1 MNIELHKIPIREVV
15 KDYVDN
21 AEQGCFGYG
30 GKLNIRPAYQREFVY
45 KSKERNAVIDSVRK
59 NFPLNVMYWVD
70 DGDGTYELLDG
81 QQRTLSICQYVN
93 GDFSVDKMYYKN
105 LTPDEKNQLL
115 DYPLMIYVCSGGT
128 DREKL
133 NWFRIVNIAGV
144 ELTEQENR
152 NIVYTGAWLTA
163 AKKFFSK
170 KDCAAKQNYGDYLK
184 GSAIQQDYLETALKW
199 IADRDGLKDVEEYMA
214 RHQHDTHCGE
224 LWLYFQNVFA
234 WVKTTFPKY
243 RREMKGL
250 PWGLMFNRHGQ
261 KFLDADELE
270 RRLVAL
276 MEDDEVKRNAGIY
289 EYLLDG
295 DEKHLNLR
303 KFPQKIKRAVYERQR
318 GVCKLC
324 GGHFDI
330 KQMEADHITPWS
342 AGGRTVIDNCQ
353 LLCKQCNRRK
363 SNA

>member
-1 MNIELHKIPIREVV
+1 MNIELHKIPIRKVV
-15 KDYVDN
+15 DGYVDN

-45 KSKERNAVIDSVRK
+45 TGKQRSAVIDSVRK

-70 DGDGTYELLDG
+70 GGDGTYELLDG
-81 QQRTLSICQYVN
+81 QQRTLSICQYVS
-93 GDFSVDKMYYKN
+93 GGFSFNKKYFFN
-105 LTPDEKNQLL
+105 LTSDEKNQLL
-115 DYPLMIYVCSGGT
+115 DYELMIYVCSGGT
-128 DREKL
+128 DSEKL
-133 NWFRIVNIAGV
+133 AWFRIVNIAGV

-170 KDCAAKQNYGDYLK
+170 KNCAAKQNYGDYLK
-184 GSAIQQDYLETALKW
+184 GSAIQQDFLETALKW
-199 IADRDGLKDVEEYMA
+199 IADRDGLKVPEDYMSL
-214 RHQHDTHCGE
+214 HQHDKHCGE
-224 LWLYFQNVFA
+224 LWIYFQNVFA
-234 WVKTTFPKY
+234 WVKTTFPKF
-243 RREMKGL
+243 RREMRGL

-261 KFLDADELE
+261 KFLDANELE
-270 RRLVAL
+270 RRIVEL
-276 MEDDEVKRNAGIY
+276 MEDDEVKRNSGIY

-303 KFPQKIKRAVYERQR
+303 KFPQKIKRAIYERQQ
-318 GVCKLC
+318 GICKIC

-330 KQMEADHITPWS
+330 KQMEADHIIPWS
-342 AGGRTVIDNCQ
+342 KGGKTTLDNCQ
-353 LLCKQCNRRK
+353 MLCKTCNRRK